1 MILIKLAKIILL
13 LLTILLPVFSVQ
25 AQWVNNPAVNTKL
38 VNGPKDPINIT
49 ALDDRN
55 GGVFVF
61 WEDKKYGNT
70 SDIFF
75 IHANENGEVSF
86 RADGKTVSTLIGKK
100 EIPVAVNDND
110 GNAYVLWKGAVK
122 DKPDQLF
129 IQKLSKNGER
139 LWRNEGLNISENE
152 LEILDYSIDINRSG
166 IICVSYL
173 MREPGFIGDYLVA
186 YQFLDQSGSSLS
198 KSSDESWLFK
208 SNSRKSKT
216 SVVADYEDGA
226 FVFWL
231 ENFSGKSVLRA
242 SFVDQNNIKKWGK
255 EPVNISS
262 TINNVLSYTV
272 NRFGNSVY
280 LSFQYQGQKK
290 EIHHQ
295 LITRN
300 GNLPWGTGGK
310 RVTLLNGNQLNSQT
324 TLIDSSIYVTWTNE
338 FQNDKNIFIQKFDKN
353 GRPLWKKDG
362 ISVIDLKGDQF
373 GQKIINDEKGNLIV
387 VWIDRRVDSVYGN
400 IYAQKINNQG
410 KLLWDS
416 LSVIL
421 GSFHDSQKSYLNL
434 IPDGSGGAIAVF
446 KEKREGNNEIFSQKV
461 FETGTYASQVLAF
474 SASIED
480 EKIKLSWYA
489 ANESPNVFYNI
500 ERTVQSDTGLA
511 HWSLIGT
518 VEANEN
524 RSVNYYELV
533 DVPNTNG
540 TLYYR
545 IIQKDGEDAS
555 TVYDLVK
562 INYLESASSIVLAQ
576 NSPNPFTD
584 STTISFYL
592 PEDENV
598 LLEFFDSKVE
608 LIKEIPKQK
617 YSAGRHEVIF
627 TDENLIPG
635 IYFYKFKAG
644 NYIEVRKMVVSPK

>member
-1 MILIKLAKIILL
+1 MILNKLEKIFLL
-13 LLTILLPVFSVQ
+13 LPTILLPVFSVQ
-25 AQWVNNPAVNTKL
+25 AQWVSNPAVNTKL

-55 GGVFVF
+55 GGLFVF
-61 WEDKKYGNT
+61 WEDKKIGNV

-75 IHANENGEVSF
+75 IHTNENGEVSF
-86 RADGKTVSTLIGKK
+86 RADGKTVSTLTGRK
-100 EIPVAVNDND
+100 EILVAVTDDD
-110 GNAYVLWKGAVK
+110 GNAYVLWKSAVK

-139 LWRNEGLNISENE
+139 LWQSEGKNISENE
-152 LEILDYSIDINRSG
+152 LEVLDYSIDINRNG

-173 MREPGFIGDYLVA
+173 MREPGFIGDYLVE
-186 YQFLDQSGSSLS
+186 YQFLDQSGSLLY
-198 KSSDESWLFK
+198 KNSDKSWLFK

-216 SVVADYEDGA
+216 SVVADYEGGA

-231 ENFSGKSVLRA
+231 ENFSGKSVLRG
-242 SFVDQNNIKKWGK
+242 SYVDENDIKKWGK

-310 RVTLLNGNQLNSQT
+310 RVTSLNGNQLNSQT
-324 TLIDSSIYVTWTNE
+324 ALIDSSIYVTWTNE
-338 FQNDKNIFIQKFDKN
+338 FQNDKNLFIQKFDKN
-353 GRPLWKKDG
+353 GKPLWKKDG

-387 VWIDRRVDSVYGN
+387 AWIDRRVDSVYGN
-400 IYAQKINNQG
+400 IYVQKIDTQG
-410 KLLWDS
+410 KLMWDS
-416 LSVIL
+416 LSVVL
-421 GSFHDSQKSYLNL
+421 GSFHNSQKSYLNL
-434 IPDGSGGAIAVF
+434 VPDGSGGAIAVF
-446 KEKREGNNEIFSQKV
+446 KEKREGKNEIYAQKI
-461 FETGTYASQVLAF
+461 FNTGTYASQVLGF
-474 SASIED
+474 SANID
-480 EKIKLSWYA
+480 DGKIRLSWYA
-489 ANESPNVFYNI
+489 ANESPEVFYNI
-500 ERTVQSDTGLA
+500 ERTVQSDTGFA
-511 HWSLIGT
+511 NWSLIGT
-518 VEANEN
+518 VEANEI
-524 RSVNYYELV
+524 RSVNFYELF
-533 DVPNTNG
+533 DVPNTYG

-545 IIQKDGEDAS
+545 VVQKDGNAAS

-576 NSPNPFTD
+576 NLPNPFTD

-592 PEDENV
+592 PEEENV
-598 LLEFFDSKVE
+598 ILEFFDSKVE

-617 YSAGRHEVIF
+617 YSAGRHEIIF
-627 TDENLIPG
+627 RDENLIPG
-635 IYFYKFKAG
+635 IYFYRFKAG